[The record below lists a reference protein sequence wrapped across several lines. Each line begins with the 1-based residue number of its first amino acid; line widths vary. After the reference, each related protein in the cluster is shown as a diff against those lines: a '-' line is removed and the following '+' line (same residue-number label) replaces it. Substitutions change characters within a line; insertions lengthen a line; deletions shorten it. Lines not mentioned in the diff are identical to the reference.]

1 MLFNSKK
8 FKRNLLVLASGVL
21 LSACSME
28 VPTQVSHSKAVV
40 GTSEFRAEVPV
51 EAVDN
56 NLLAAVS
63 EHYRRVGNGT
73 VYLSVIHD
81 AQASKKDVREAN
93 DSLDMIEEKLRG
105 YGVSRVEGEILP
117 VKDLGD
123 VSSLLVNFEQVHA
136 MAPENCD
143 SMPGYGIGSETGT
156 GVLTDYNFGCQSETL
171 FAQQIA
177 RPSDL
182 LGNETDTGPG
192 YSSRTFNDTA
202 GYQYNVQHILI
213 RELGSGGTTN

>member
-1 MLFNSKK
+1 MILKLQS
-8 FKRNLLVLASGVL
+8 FKRNLLVLVSGVL

-28 VPTQVSHSKAVV
+28 VPTQVSHSKPVV
-40 GTSEFRAEVPV
+40 GTSEFRAEIPV
-51 EAVDN
+51 AAVDN
-56 NLLAAVS
+56 DLLIAVA

-73 VYLSVIHD
+73 VFLSVVHD
-81 AQASKKDVREAN
+81 AQASSKDVRDAT
-93 DSLDMIEEKLRG
+93 DSLDQFEEKLRG
-105 YGVSRVEGEILP
+105 YGLDRVEGEILP
-117 VKDLGD
+117 VKDLGE

-136 MAPENCD
+136 MAPENCG

-156 GVLTDYNFGCQSETL
+156 SIITDYSFGCQTETL

-192 YSSRTFNDTA
+192 YSSRTFNDTG
-202 GYQYNVQHILI
+202 GYNYNVQHILI